1 MGKEAIAKS
10 WLDEQESD
18 TKAYQADKLAMDNE
32 VPKGDRNLDAQIWRV
47 NDERCM
53 AYPVRSRQRPIAVV
67 TTNAEKSAEAE
78 VADCEPVKA
87 KGRIICNVNQECMSR
102 AE

>member
-1 MGKEAIAKS
+1 
-10 WLDEQESD
+10 
-18 TKAYQADKLAMDNE
+18 
-32 VPKGDRNLDAQIWRV
+32 
-47 NDERCM
+47 M

-78 VADCEPVKA
+78 VAVLEQDKS